1 MNFEVD
7 EFITLDKN
15 ILLTTWQVDAL
26 TVVDLT
32 VDELT
37 LDDLTWYQRESVC
50 VCLYAC
56 VRAEVVC
63 LCPCG
68 G

>member
-1 MNFEVD
+1 M
-7 EFITLDKN
+7 
-15 ILLTTWQVDAL
+15 LTTWQVDVL

-37 LDDLTWYQRESVC
+37 LDDLTWYQRERGRERVY